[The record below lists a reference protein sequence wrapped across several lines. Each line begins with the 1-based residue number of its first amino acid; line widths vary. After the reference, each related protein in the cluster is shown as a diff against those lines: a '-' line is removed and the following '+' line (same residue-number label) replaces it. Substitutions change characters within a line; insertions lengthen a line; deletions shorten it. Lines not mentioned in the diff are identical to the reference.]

1 MLTAESFFTSWQPF
15 LAAILGAVGFVLLL
29 RVWRSPALFG
39 KQIAQAMPPTMQF
52 MATSK
57 LMLESN
63 FWGAATMLYFLQMWL
78 LSSHQATF
86 WDGLWAALLV
96 SAAFNF
102 LPFVMSLMATF
113 TLPSFAKYQL
123 LNGGGNVLAFSLC
136 GGLIGLCL

>member
-1 MLTAESFFTSWQPF
+1 MLTAETFLTSWQPF
-15 LAAILGAVGFVLLL
+15 LAALLGAVVFVLLL
-29 RVWRSPALFG
+29 RLWHSSLLFG
-39 KQIAQAMPPTMQF
+39 KQITQAMPPTMQL
-52 MATSK
+52 MANSK
-57 LMLESN
+57 LLLASN
-63 FWGAATMLYFLQMWL
+63 FWGAATMLYFLQIWL

-86 WDGLWAALLV
+86 WGGLWATLLV

-136 GGLIGLCL
+136 GGLIGLWL